1 LASFDLLCDVQILLG
16 FATVLPLLQSIH
28 NLIKFNQLKEI
39 FTCGYVP
46 TPKVCQGKIYVLYM
60 DVDIEFKFDAFDGY
74 KSLLDVKYESI
85 VMHWVID
92 LNTGV
97 EHLTYLV

>member
-16 FATVLPLLQSIH
+16 LATVLPLLQSIH

-60 DVDIEFKFDAFDGY
+60 DVDIEFKFDVFDGY

-85 VMHWVID
+85 VIHWVID
-92 LNTGV
+92 LNTNV
-97 EHLTYLV
+97 EHLTYLM